1 VPEVS
6 LACELQRWAC
16 GDPKLCEGAAGA
28 LGGAE
33 VSDRMLIHEY
43 ERVA

>member
-1 VPEVS
+1 VS
-6 LACELQRWAC
+6 CSDGPAGIQNCAKALLARSAA
-16 GDPKLCEGAAGA
+16 PKD
-28 LGGAE
+28 AE